1 MIYVFRLKM
10 ADFIGKVVESDY
22 GKEVKIGLKDKKI
35 LATLSINVRLSPSEI
50 GRIVGLSKDAVRYRI
65 NQLEK
70 KGIIRG
76 SLVVLNP
83 SKVGYYLH
91 TLLLKFENLSEKKEN
106 KIINFFALHP
116 FGVWFGNCSGQ
127 WDFVFQFIAKD
138 IKHLDRIIQKIKWVC
153 GENLKDYEDLTVFN
167 LVKYVDLQDDF
178 YKNLGLRFK
187 FEKKDTSFAKEIK
200 KGIID
205 FDYDKQIKLDL
216 NDAKILRALSENASA
231 PISDISKKTGI
242 PRDTIVNRISKM
254 INNNLIIA
262 FNPVINITYLKF
274 HLYII
279 FFHLVNLTKEK
290 EFLNYLSVHPFVAYG
305 GKTTGKYE
313 AQIFLAV
320 KSPMHMH
327 EIMKDFRRKFSDTIG
342 SYEPLLVIKDY
353 KYTFLPKGV
362 FSLF

>member
-1 MIYVFRLKM
+1 MV
-10 ADFIGKVVESDY
+10 DFVGKVIESDY
-22 GKEVKIGLKDKKI
+22 GKEVKIDLKDKKI
-35 LATLSINVRLSPSEI
+35 LATLAMNARLNPTEI

-76 SLVVLNP
+76 NVVVLNP

-91 TLLLKFENLSEKKEN
+91 TLMLKLENLSEKKEN
-106 KIINFFALHP
+106 KIIEFFASHP

-138 IKHLDRIIQKIKWVC
+138 IKHFDRIIQKIKSVC
-153 GENLKDYEDLTVFN
+153 GENLKDYEDLIVFN

-178 YKNLGLRFK
+178 YKNLDLKFK
-187 FEKKDTSFAKEIK
+187 FERKDSSFAKEIK
-200 KGIID
+200 KGKIE
-205 FDYDKQIKLDL
+205 FDYDKQMKLDL
-216 NDAKILRALSENASA
+216 NDAKVLKVLSKNAA
-231 PISDISKKTGI
+231 AQISDISKKTGI
-242 PRDTIVNRISKM
+242 PRDTITNRIRKM

-262 FNPVINITYLKF
+262 FNPIINITYLKY

-279 FFHLVNLTKEK
+279 FFHLVNLTEKKEK
-290 EFLNYLSVHPFVAYG
+290 EFLNYLSAHPFVAYG

-327 EIMKDFRRKFSDTIG
+327 EIITEFRKKFSDIIG
-342 SYEPLLVIKDY
+342 GYDPLLVIKDY
-353 KYTFLPKGV
+353 KYTFLPDGV
-362 FSLF
+362 FRIF